1 MGWQLKNRAAGWTDW
16 KLMLDEHGGP
26 NGWGNFL
33 HSTVTYHDANTF
45 IQQPQFFH
53 LAHFAKYVVPGSRQA
68 DLDVKCYASHE
79 VFCQAVAFITPAGH
93 AVVIIT
99 NDELVGIPMGSVV
112 KGIPGVGALVNPLL
126 SKGRASLSLG
136 TSTVAALSFLEA
148 SHGRPYRLSSCLVV
162 RRKLLSDRQ
171 GVLFCNSSCVRHWQ
185 TTVRQV

>member
-1 MGWQLKNRAAGWTDW
+1 
-16 KLMLDEHGGP
+16 MLDEHGGP

-126 SKGRASLSLG
+126 SKGEGKPLSWNINCG
-136 TSTVAALSFLEA
+136 SSFFSGSIPWKA
-148 SHGRPYRLSSCLVV
+148 I
-162 RRKLLSDRQ
+162 Q
-171 GVLFCNSSCVRHWQ
+171 TIVLPCGKTEVI
-185 TTVRQV
+185 V